1 VKRYSFGDVGYLRL
15 VASPWANV
23 SVDGR
28 FVGQTPLGSFAVP
41 AGAHS
46 VQFVHPDLGETTRD
60 IDVVSGQTTLVR
72 VQLQQVR

>member
-1 VKRYSFGDVGYLRL
+1 L
-15 VASPWANV
+15 VATPWANV

-28 FVGQTPLGSFAVP
+28 VVGQTPLGSIAVP

-46 VQFVHPDLGETTRD
+46 VHFIHPELGETTRE

-72 VQLQQVR
+72 VQLQ